1 MAGSPPRRPRR
12 KRAGRY
18 HHGDLRRALIDEV
31 LRTIGREG
39 VEAVTLRTVG
49 EALGVSRTAL
59 YRHFSSKQALLAAV
73 ASEGFRT
80 LRLALVD
87 AWESHG
93 RGWAGFEAMGRAYL
107 AFAAAH
113 PSHYR
118 VMFGPFVVEPGAA
131 DRELGEE
138 AAAAFQALVDALVD
152 QQRAGQVRND
162 DPQMMARFVWSV
174 THGIA
179 TLVID
184 GRLPEHDP
192 DGAALNQYAAE
203 RLRAAIAAL
212 PD

>member
-1 MAGSPPRRPRR
+1 MAGSPPGRPRR

-31 LRTIGREG
+31 LRTIGRDG

-118 VMFGPFVVEPGAA
+118 VMFGPFVVQPGAG

-138 AAAAFQALVDALVD
+138 AAAAFQALVDALID

-184 GRLPEHDP
+184 ERLPEHDP
-192 DGAALNQYAAE
+192 SGAALNQYAAE
-203 RLRAAIAAL
+203 RLRAAIAA
-212 PD
+212 PQA